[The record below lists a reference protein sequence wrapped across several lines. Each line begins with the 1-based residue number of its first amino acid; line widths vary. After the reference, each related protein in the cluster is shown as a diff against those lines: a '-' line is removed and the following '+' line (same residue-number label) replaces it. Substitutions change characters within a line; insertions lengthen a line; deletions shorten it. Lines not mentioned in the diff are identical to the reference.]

1 MRSES
6 REKEVVSYSR
16 KPKALGVCGDRASIK
31 LLWQRVRGF
40 QCGSTGT
47 VDAKHSWWGSDSY
60 NTFKSNLK
68 PFQHT
73 TVVEAMVVET
83 SSV

>member
-1 MRSES
+1 MRSKG

-16 KPKALGVCGDRASIK
+16 KSKALGVCGDRASIK
-31 LLWQRVRGF
+31 L
-40 QCGSTGT
+40 CGSTGT

-68 PFQHT
+68 PFQRT
-73 TVVEAMVVET
+73 TVVEVMAVET
-83 SSV
+83 GSA